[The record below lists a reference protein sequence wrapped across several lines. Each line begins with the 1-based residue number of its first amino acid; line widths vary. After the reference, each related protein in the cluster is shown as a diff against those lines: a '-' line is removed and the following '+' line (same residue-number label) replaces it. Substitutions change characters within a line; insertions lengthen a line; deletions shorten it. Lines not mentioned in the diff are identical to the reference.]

1 MPTSKEEALAL
12 LAGIPEVRIRSMM
25 GEWLVYFRE
34 QYLGTIENGRLF
46 LKDTPR
52 SRAYLTGMPLVSPHL
67 GARPAF
73 LTEGRSAEELFR
85 LFSDISFS

>member
-52 SRAYLTGMPLVSPHL
+52 SRA
-67 GARPAF
+67 
-73 LTEGRSAEELFR
+73 
-85 LFSDISFS
+85 